1 MQRRKEFCRCEKI
14 REEREEGEQLTDEV
28 MAGGEPAA
36 DNVSS
41 SSWFGHTAVGKLVVA
56 FWR

>member
-14 REEREEGEQLTDEV
+14 REEREEGEQLIDEV

-41 SSWFGHTAVGKLVVA
+41 SSWFGHTAVGKLVVT
-56 FWR
+56 F